1 MHNKKLIISCFC
13 ICWLI
18 YVKAGLKESNFMK
31 RASSY
36 FIMWQSNLEYT
47 YFFFPLLA
55 DCLCQGQ
62 NVHLEVLI
70 LYLVTENIW
79 CQSSNCQHMVSV
91 MKNRQRIKDEQW
103 PCIMS
108 LGLQIMYHCL
118 INLNT
123 EIGCTKTWNM
133 RVRFYLS
140 TPRWTVLSLGIRNKC
155 HYALTKKISLRSFSD
170 WSWRNFV
177 TWDAIESL
185 NSF

>member
-1 MHNKKLIISCFC
+1 
-13 ICWLI
+13 
-18 YVKAGLKESNFMK
+18 
-31 RASSY
+31 
-36 FIMWQSNLEYT
+36 MWQSNLEYT
-47 YFFFPLLA
+47 YSFFPLLA
-55 DCLCQGQ
+55 DCLCQWQ
-62 NVHLEVLI
+62 NVHLEY
-70 LYLVTENIW
+70 LYCTYWLKTYDVKVPTASTW
-79 CQSSNCQHMVSV
+79 SHV
-91 MKNRQRIKDEQW
+91 MKNRQHIKDEQW

-108 LGLQIMYHCL
+108 LGLQMMYHCL
-118 INLNT
+118 INLNI

-170 WSWRNFV
+170 WSWSNFV